1 MLEARDI
8 KELEKI
14 AGPKNVIITKEK
26 MEDYSHDEVPILE
39 IRQYPDV
46 VVKPEDSKQISEIL
60 KYANSKKIPV
70 TPRGG
75 GTGLSGGCIPLS
87 GGIIL
92 SFENMNR
99 ILEIDRE
106 NFMAVLE
113 PGVTLADFYIEAEKA
128 GLFFPP
134 HPGDESATFGGL
146 VATNAGGARAI
157 KYGTIRNFVR
167 GLEVVLP
174 DGEIINFGGKLFKD
188 SSGYNFLNLM
198 IGSEGTLGIITK
210 IIISLSPPPGKIYT
224 LVIPYNNLNQAIE
237 TVPQIF
243 YKGIIPMALEFIE
256 EDIIVVTESFTGKK
270 WPYKGVSAYL
280 MIIVDS
286 NSESELDTISENI
299 AEVCLEKG
307 AVDVFVAENRQKQN
321 EILEIRS
328 KVYEALKPQTL
339 EILDVVVPRAEI
351 AEHVMKI
358 KEISRNY
365 GMWLPT
371 YGHAGDGNVHTHL
384 MKTTEGWKEKVVSIR
399 KEIYSDAISRGG
411 KISGEHGIGIM
422 KKEDL
427 SLFMKPI
434 QLKLMKQ
441 IKKTFDPY
449 NILNPGKIFD
459 I

>member
-1 MLEARDI
+1 
-8 KELEKI
+8 
-14 AGPKNVIITKEK
+14 
-26 MEDYSHDEVPILE
+26 
-39 IRQYPDV
+39 
-46 VVKPEDSKQISEIL
+46 
-60 KYANSKKIPV
+60 
-70 TPRGG
+70 
-75 GTGLSGGCIPLS
+75 
-87 GGIIL
+87 
-92 SFENMNR
+92 
-99 ILEIDRE
+99 
-106 NFMAVLE
+106 
-113 PGVTLADFYIEAEKA
+113 
-128 GLFFPP
+128 
-134 HPGDESATFGGL
+134 
-146 VATNAGGARAI
+146 
-157 KYGTIRNFVR
+157 
-167 GLEVVLP
+167 
-174 DGEIINFGGKLFKD
+174 
-188 SSGYNFLNLM
+188 
-198 IGSEGTLGIITK
+198 
-210 IIISLSPPPGKIYT
+210 
-224 LVIPYNNLNQAIE
+224 
-237 TVPQIF
+237 
-243 YKGIIPMALEFIE
+243 MALEFIE